1 VAASPETSSRGG
13 LDALA
18 KTPRSAAAAILA
30 MLGFGAFV
38 GSLVGGANASD
49 PGAIVVA
56 FSPPPAQTTPSTT
69 SPPVTSATPA
79 ARTVTVESPAASRSA
94 APTSSPAAEK
104 TTPGDGTAPARPA
117 LPPINHV
124 FLIVLSN
131 QTFATSASAA
141 FLTKT
146 LAAKGEL
153 IGSYYSVAGG
163 SLANEIALISGQGPT
178 PATQANCPQFQPIQP
193 GTVDEDG
200 QVQGD
205 GCGYPAG
212 VITIGDELEAAKLTW
227 KAYLGTR
234 TATDDP
240 SVQRCRP
247 LPGSTTGNAAPYAA
261 WRNPF
266 LYFNTT
272 KGACLKESVPL
283 AQLDK
288 DLASGK
294 DTPALSYIVPDLCDN
309 GAPTPCEPSA
319 TPGMQ
324 AADAFLQAVVP
335 KIEKSPAYK
344 SGGMIAI
351 TFDQAPQSGPQPDS
365 SSCCGQPTYPNLTGS
380 QVPST
385 GSPAPPAPPAPPVTT
400 PPADTTP
407 TDTVPPV
414 TPAPPDTTP
423 TDTAPPVTTAPPDTT
438 PTHTAPPVTTGPP
451 DTTTTETTPQ
461 STPPSVTPQA
471 TAAIR
476 ATTTTPD
483 AGGGDPAAQTPAQ
496 APGGGKVGLL
506 LLSKYVKPDTINGF
520 DSFNHFSLLA
530 SIEDLFGLDRLGY
543 AAASGLP
550 VFGASVYTAYSSS

>member
-1 VAASPETSSRGG
+1 
-13 LDALA
+13 
-18 KTPRSAAAAILA
+18 

-56 FSPPPAQTTPSTT
+56 FSPPPAQSAPSTT
-69 SPPVTSATPA
+69 SPAVTSPTPPA
-79 ARTVTVESPAASRSA
+79 KTVTVESPAALRSA
-94 APTSSPAAEK
+94 APTPSPAAGK
-104 TTPGDGTAPARPA
+104 NTTTGDGSAPARPA
-117 LPPINHV
+117 LPPIKHV

-131 QTFATSASAA
+131 QTFATSASAP

-146 LAAKGEL
+146 LAAKREL

-163 SLANEIALISGQGPT
+163 SLANEIALVSGQGPT

-193 GTVDEDG
+193 GTTDESG

-212 VITIGDELEAAKLTW
+212 VITIGDELESAHLTW
-227 KAYLGTR
+227 KAYLGTQKP
-234 TATDDP
+234 TDDP
-240 SVQRCRP
+240 SVERCRP
-247 LPGSTTGNAAPYAA
+247 LPGSTIGDAGPYAA

-266 LYFNTT
+266 VYFNTT
-272 KGACLKESVPL
+272 KGTCLKESVPL

-288 DLASGK
+288 DLASEK
-294 DTPALSYIVPDLCDN
+294 DTPALSYLVPDLCDS

-319 TPGMQ
+319 TPGMTT
-324 AADAFLQAVVP
+324 ADAFLEAVVP

-351 TFDQAPQSGPQPDS
+351 TFDQAPQTGPQPDS
-365 SSCCGQPTYPNLTGS
+365 SSCCGQPPYPNLTGS
-380 QVPST
+380 QPPST
-385 GSPAPPAPPAPPVTT
+385 GSPAPPATPAPPGTTPPVTT
-400 PPADTTP
+400 
-407 TDTVPPV
+407 
-414 TPAPPDTTP
+414 APPDTTP
-423 TDTAPPVTTAPPDTT
+423 TDTAPPVTTAPTDTT
-438 PTHTAPPVTTGPP
+438 PTDTAPPVTTGPP
-451 DTTTTETTPQ
+451 DTTPTDTTPQ
-461 STPPSVTPQA
+461 STPPSTTPGTSAQTTQPP
-471 TAAIR
+471 TAAVR
-476 ATTTTPD
+476 ATTTTPASGSD
-483 AGGGDPAAQTPAQ
+483 DGTGEAPAQ

-506 LLSKYVKPDTINGF
+506 LLSKYVKPNTINGF